1 MSPVA
6 VHDRK
11 GLGAPV
17 ARTGRGPRPI
27 EKAAIYAYRAGAW
40 LMGRL
45 PVPVAR
51 GIVSVL
57 LQVSF
62 LLWPK
67 KRRFVNDNFAHIL
80 GRPAGPATQAHASG
94 SPPGPGDAG
103 PGRPRHAAPR
113 HAAPGSPGR
122 ARGRQPGLCS
132 NSRMR
137 QGSTLASGVSRTRVY
152 PASASSRRAR
162 AGSCGYGGAGQ

>member
-67 KRRFVNDNFAHIL
+67 KRRFVNARDD
-80 GRPAGPATQAHASG
+80 GRDQANDGAQHG
-94 SPPGPGDAG
+94 
-103 PGRPRHAAPR
+103 GR
-113 HAAPGSPGR
+113 G
-122 ARGRQPGLCS
+122 
-132 NSRMR
+132 
-137 QGSTLASGVSRTRVY
+137 GVHREQR
-152 PASASSRRAR
+152 
-162 AGSCGYGGAGQ
+162 